1 MWAVEVVETKTSAM
15 LRELK
20 NGIPNKL
27 KDYRIGE
34 RNASYT
40 LGIARQEHAVGT
52 YIIMGY

>member
-27 KDYRIGE
+27 KDNRIGE
-34 RNASYT
+34 RNASYM
-40 LGIARQEHAVGT
+40 LGIARQEH
-52 YIIMGY
+52 